1 MDHQNHKNKPTAD
14 RLMHYGMMACCIV
27 MLLPVAGFFLAG
39 GTLAGMWSNA
49 AAFAPLLLCV
59 GAHLVMHKFM
69 GKSCHSNEEKGSIE
83 ETPVS
88 VPSTIPAVAR
98 NRQ

>member
-1 MDHQNHKNKPTAD
+1 MDHQTTEKAD
-14 RLMHYGMMACCIV
+14 HGQAHALRNDGVLRRHAAAHC
-27 MLLPVAGFFLAG
+27 GFFLAG
-39 GTLAGMWSNA
+39 GTLAGMWGNA

-88 VPSTIPAVAR
+88 VPSAIPVVAR
-98 NRQ
+98 NRR

>member
-1 MDHQNHKNKPTAD
+1 MDHQNRNKNLIAD
-14 RLMHYGMMACCIV
+14 KIMHCGMMACCVV

-49 AAFAPLLLCV
+49 VAFAPLLLCV

-69 GKSCHSNEEKGSIE
+69 GKSCHSDKADDTTK
-83 ETPVS
+83 ETSEPLTS
-88 VPSTIPAVAR
+88 AVPIVVR
-98 NRQ
+98 GRQ

>member
-27 MLLPVAGFFLAG
+27 MLLPVIGFFLAG
-39 GTLAGMWSNA
+39 GTLAGMWGNA
-49 AAFAPLLLCV
+49 SAFAPLLLCV
-59 GAHLVMHKFM
+59 GAHLVMHRFM
-69 GKSCHSNEEKGSIE
+69 GKSCHSDKANDTIE
-83 ETPVS
+83 EAPEPISS
-88 VPSTIPAVAR
+88 VIPSVAR

>member
-1 MDHQNHKNKPTAD
+1 MDQPTDKKNPIAD
-14 RLMHYGMMACCIV
+14 KLMHYGMMVCCVV
-27 MLLPVAGFFLAG
+27 MLLPIAGFFLAG

-69 GKSCHSNEEKGSIE
+69 GKSCHSDTTKETIEKASE
-83 ETPVS
+83 PMTSP
-88 VPSTIPAVAR
+88 IPAVVR
-98 NRQ
+98 DRQ